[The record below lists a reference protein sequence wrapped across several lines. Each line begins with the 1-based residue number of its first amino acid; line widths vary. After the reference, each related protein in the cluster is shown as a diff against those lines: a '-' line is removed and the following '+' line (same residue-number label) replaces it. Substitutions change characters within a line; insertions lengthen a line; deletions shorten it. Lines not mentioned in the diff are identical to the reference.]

1 MVLLSAAGEAEGTT
15 EYLNSVGLPPL
26 LTAAME
32 ALGEEMGR
40 RHVRDPL
47 RVIAQ
52 HLKDNH
58 PRLVAER
65 AALATECVDGLARES
80 ARAGI

>member
-1 MVLLSAAGEAEGTT
+1 MVLLSSDTT
-15 EYLNSVGLPPL
+15 AYLTSAGLPPL
-26 LTAAME
+26 LVAAIE
-32 ALGEEMGR
+32 ALGEEMER

-58 PRLVAER
+58 PRLVPS
-65 AALATECVDGLARES
+65 TM
-80 ARAGI
+80 